1 MTRALP
7 SLRSVERLL
16 KKLLLTVLRAVFSS
30 RRTPP
35 VDPANFSRI
44 LVIRQ
49 HNQLGDMLC
58 VTPLL
63 RALKERFPGCH
74 LSLMTSPVNHDV
86 MLHNRALNEVLNFDK
101 RIFLDNRGLH
111 VTALWRFIRS
121 LRSRRFDLVLVPA
134 TVSTSVTSDL
144 MAFLTGARV
153 RIGAGSINGV
163 PNPSSFFYTHERALA
178 WTEGLHRHQTE
189 RNLDIAD
196 LLSLSSADLTLEL
209 VLTQEEK
216 ARGSTLIRT
225 MSNGRRPVVAY
236 HVGAGKKPNRWP
248 AGKFVELIGT
258 LSLETGAPSAI
269 ISGPMDD
276 GPVHEVVS
284 RLDTEYYL
292 IEKQSIRA
300 VASSLAAV
308 DLLVSNDTGI
318 MHVGAAVGIPVL
330 SLFGPTD
337 PTQWAPCGAR
347 NRYIAS
353 RSGDMND
360 ITVAEVLQQARDMLR
375 STGA

>member
-1 MTRALP
+1 MIRALP

-16 KKLLLTVLRAVFSS
+16 KKLLLTVLRGVFRP
-30 RRTPP
+30 RRIPP
-35 VDPANFSRI
+35 VDPASFSRI

-63 RALKERFPGCH
+63 RALREKFPGGF
-74 LSLMTSPVNHDV
+74 LALMTSPVNYDV
-86 MLHNRALNEVLNFDK
+86 MLHNGSLDEVVNFDK
-101 RIFLDNRGLH
+101 RDFLDDRGLH
-111 VTALWRFIRS
+111 LIVFWRFIRS
-121 LRSRRFDLVLVPA
+121 LRSRRFDLVIVPA

-153 RIGAGSINGV
+153 RIGAGNINGR
-163 PNPSSFFYTHERALA
+163 PNPSSFFYTHERALD
-178 WTEGLHRHQTE
+178 WPEGAHRHQTE

-209 VLTQEEK
+209 ALTREE
-216 ARGSTLIRT
+216 RDWGSTMIRT
-225 MSNGRRPVVAY
+225 MSDGRRPVVAY
-236 HVGAGKKPNRWP
+236 HVGAGKRPNRWP
-248 AGKFVELIGT
+248 AGKFVSLIDAI
-258 LSLETGAPSAI
+258 SRETGTSSAI

-276 GPVHEVVS
+276 GPVQEVVS
-284 RLDTEYYL
+284 RLSYGHYL

-300 VASSLAAV
+300 VASCLAAV

-318 MHVGAAVGIPVL
+318 MHVGAAVGTPVL

-337 PTQWAPCGAR
+337 PTQWAPCGVR
-347 NRYIAS
+347 NRYIVS

-360 ITVAEVLQQARDMLR
+360 ITVDEVLQQVRDMLR